1 VINELCPY
9 CGAEVE
15 LEAKFKKQRCP
26 DCNEKIK
33 PCSLCDMDQVE
44 CKKCELDLGT
54 QIEELI
60 KSTLDESVKKHGE
73 RFTDDHHAYAVIKEE
88 IEELEEQFEFIK
100 LYLEIFWKN
109 TKKDIESQEIINT
122 VKEKT
127 ILLIAEALQVAAMCM
142 KYKNSKAEEKK
153 LRMTCKDGICS
164 MNWGEEQ

>member
-33 PCSLCDMDQVE
+33 PCSLCDMDQVD

-73 RFTDDHHAYAVIKEE
+73 KFVDDHHAYAVIKEE
-88 IEELEEQFEFIK
+88 IEEAEEQFEFIK
-100 LYLEIFWKN
+100 LYLDIFWKK
-109 TKKDIESQEIINT
+109 TKKDTDPKDIINT
-122 VKEKT
+122 MKEKVV
-127 ILLIAEALQVAAMCM
+127 LLIIESLQVAAMC
-142 KYKNSKAEEKK
+142 EKHMRNQEDEDK
-153 LRMTCKDGICS
+153 PGMTCKDGICS
-164 MNWGEEQ
+164 IDWGEEQ